1 MRSETEI
8 KELEAL
14 SFEEA
19 MKRLDKINE
28 ALASDGVKLE
38 DALALYEEGVALVRI
53 CSSKLEDAERKI
65 KMLKMD
71 TTGEIVETSFE
82 E

>member
-1 MRSETEI
+1 MKGETEI

-28 ALASDGVKLE
+28 SLASDGVRLE

-53 CSSKLEDAERKI
+53 CSSKLEEAERKI
-65 KMLKMD
+65 KTLK
-71 TTGEIVETSFE
+71 I
-82 E
+82 

>member
-1 MRSETEI
+1 MKGETEI

-28 ALASDGVKLE
+28 SLASDGVRLE

-53 CSSKLEDAERKI
+53 CSSKLEEAERKI
-65 KMLKMD
+65 KTLKMD
-71 TTGEIVETSFE
+71 TTGEIVETTFE

>member
-38 DALALYEEGVALVRI
+38 DALALYDEGVALVRI

-71 TTGEIVETSFE
+71 TTGEIFETSFE

>member
-1 MRSETEI
+1 M
-8 KELEAL
+8 

-28 ALASDGVKLE
+28 SLASDGVRLE
-38 DALALYEEGVALVRI
+38 DALALYAEGVALVRI
-53 CSSKLEDAERKI
+53 CSSKLEEAERKI
-65 KMLKMD
+65 KTLKMD
-71 TTGEIVETSFE
+71 TTGEIVETTFE